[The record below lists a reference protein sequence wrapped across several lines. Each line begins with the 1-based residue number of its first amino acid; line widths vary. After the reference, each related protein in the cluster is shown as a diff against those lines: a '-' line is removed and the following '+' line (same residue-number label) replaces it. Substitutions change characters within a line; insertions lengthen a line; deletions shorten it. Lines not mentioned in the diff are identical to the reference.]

1 MNDTTDQ
8 ERLAVVRL
16 INQHVHVGYLLAGEV
31 SVMNPFVI
39 VCTSVFQTEGIGELF
54 ILNRKHERD
63 RLAGNMHSFLTGSGV
78 NLPCSSISVMTV
90 KLTRS
95 I

>member
-39 VCTSVFQTEGIGELF
+39 VCTSVFQTE
-54 ILNRKHERD
+54 
-63 RLAGNMHSFLTGSGV
+63 
-78 NLPCSSISVMTV
+78 
-90 KLTRS
+90 
-95 I
+95 